1 MCYRERE
8 RLLEVAGLRALTL
21 LWVLAAELYRFS
33 R

>member
-8 RLLEVAGLRALTL
+8 KLLEAAGLGALTL